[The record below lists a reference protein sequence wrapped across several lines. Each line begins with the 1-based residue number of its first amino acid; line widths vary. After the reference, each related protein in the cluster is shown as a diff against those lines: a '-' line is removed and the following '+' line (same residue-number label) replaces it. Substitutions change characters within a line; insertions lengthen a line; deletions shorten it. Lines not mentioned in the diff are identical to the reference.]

1 MTESYEIIT
10 VDDVRYI
17 RIPELLEAGLNHVF
31 TTSDLNMETT
41 GPDVT
46 ERLTDNLEKI
56 YKAMEIFPSQ
66 FYFMEQKHTDWVS
79 VVDETELGRK
89 YSFGHRTMGM
99 DGLITRQR
107 EFALCSTAADCVPVL
122 LYDPVKKVHANIH
135 SGWKGALDKIAQRA
149 IKNMK
154 LAYDIDP
161 KNLIIGIGPHIARE
175 DYEIQDNVAE
185 LYYGVYPNNSEII
198 FQDKDGKRTLDLE
211 KAIETT
217 LINEGVLLENI
228 YSVNLNTFAE
238 TDLLHS
244 YRREGEEVESMAA
257 ISSMLQAGEYV
268 EEEEEK

>member
-10 VDDVRYI
+10 VDGVRYI

-31 TTSDLNMETT
+31 TTSDLNMTTT
-41 GPDVT
+41 GPDVA
-46 ERLTDNLEKI
+46 ERLTTNLEKV
-56 YKAMEIFPSQ
+56 YEAMEIYPSQ
-66 FYFMEQKHTDWVS
+66 FYFMEQRHTDWVS
-79 VVDETELGRK
+79 VVDEEELGRK
-89 YSFGHRTMGM
+89 QSFGHRTMGM
-99 DGLITRQR
+99 DGLITSQH

-135 SGWKGALDKIAQRA
+135 SGWQGTVKKIAQRA

-185 LYYGVYPNNSEII
+185 LYHGVYPNHHEII
-198 FQDKDGKRTLDLE
+198 FKSEDGKRTLDLA

-217 LINEGVLLENI
+217 LVNEGVLKENI
-228 YSVNLNTFAE
+228 YNVNLNTYKE
-238 TDLLHS
+238 TELLHS
-244 YRREGEEVESMAA
+244 YRRQADEVESMAA
-257 ISSMLQAGEYV
+257 ISSLLQAGEYV
-268 EEEEEK
+268 EVDEDK